1 MWSFKNKTHRTSQVF
16 VNWGPKTE
24 GLFSYHCGILKRN
37 VHFSRRESEKNPEVP
52 LQFGK
57 GPGRSLVNAELLG
70 ACSQSLPVSDG
81 HRPLQ
86 GCPLQGIL
94 LFVEIQLR
102 TMSWCI
108 RISQTWSPAKSC
120 RARGSFLHY
129 TCLFDWKP
137 AMTCFSLNLIFI

>member
-16 VNWGPKTE
+16 VNLGPKTE

-102 TMSWCI
+102 TMS
-108 RISQTWSPAKSC
+108 
-120 RARGSFLHY
+120 
-129 TCLFDWKP
+129 
-137 AMTCFSLNLIFI
+137 